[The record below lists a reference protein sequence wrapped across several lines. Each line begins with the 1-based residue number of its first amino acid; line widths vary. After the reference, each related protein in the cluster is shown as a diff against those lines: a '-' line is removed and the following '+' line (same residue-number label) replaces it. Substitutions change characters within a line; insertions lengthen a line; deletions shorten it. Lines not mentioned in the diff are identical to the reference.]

1 MIHYIWGFMILIGIT
16 VGVVTGETR
25 SVNTSIIDGAKEAVS
40 LCISMVGIMA
50 FWTGLMEI
58 AREAGIIKYLTYKLE
73 KVLGFLFPQI
83 PKNHVAK
90 EYIASN
96 MIANILG
103 LGWAATPLGL
113 KAMAELSKLEE
124 QNPTVPKGTASK
136 AMCTFLIINVSS
148 LQLIPVNVIAYRSQY
163 GSINP
168 TAVVGP
174 GLVATLIS
182 TGVAVIF
189 CSMMQRN
196 SSHNV

>member
-1 MIHYIWGFMILIGIT
+1 MKKILKGILIVFLILMMATNVQATEVQDTNNAVQDLSIFNMGIYDT
-16 VGVVTGETR
+16 EYK
-25 SVNTSIIDGAKEAVS
+25 SSI
-40 LCISMVGIMA
+40 
-50 FWTGLMEI
+50 
-58 AREAGIIKYLTYKLE
+58 YKLE

-83 PKNHVAK
+83 PKDHVAR

-113 KAMAELSKLEE
+113 KAMEELSKLEE
-124 QNPTVPKGTASK
+124 KDPTVKKGTASK

-182 TGVAVIF
+182 TGVAVLF
-189 CSMMQRN
+189 CRIMQQRK
-196 SSHNV
+196 